1 MTSTE
6 KPTEPAELDVDA
18 IDELAADA
26 VPTEY
31 PEGAPLLRPYLQIRP
46 RSKRAGFKR
55 KFAEFSKV
63 QEQVDRIKESGVLSD
78 TGDQAGRLNAWAD
91 MDDMYQQMDEL
102 LEMAAIEPEAYREWS
117 DAADDAALGQVFSVY
132 MKRTQPGE
140 ASGSAS

>member
-1 MTSTE
+1 MTTTNTK
-6 KPTEPAELDVDA
+6 KPVEADVDA

-31 PEGAPLLRPYLQIRP
+31 PDGAPLLQPYLQIRP
-46 RSKRAGFKR
+46 RSRRAEFKR

-63 QEQVDRIKESGVLSD
+63 QDQVNKIKESGVLSD

-102 LEMAAIEPEAYREWS
+102 LEMAAVNPEAYREWS
-117 DAADDAALGQVFSVY
+117 DTADDAALGQVFSVY

-140 ASGSAS
+140 ASSSAS